1 MVARGATIDPMT
13 EEQWSPWEESKRVVR
28 KPGRAWLWIGLPL
41 FIGVL
46 LIAGIITT
54 VLSVGF
60 GTPRIWADASLVVVL
75 LPLCILGFIPM
86 VLLIGL
92 SYGVGRL
99 VGWLPDPLRQG
110 DTIFARAARETRRGA
125 EYLSRPMMIVQG
137 YLAMVETFI
146 RGLADII
153 R

>member
-1 MVARGATIDPMT
+1 MT
-13 EEQWSPWEESKRVVR
+13 EEQWYPWEESEQITR

-46 LIAGIITT
+46 LIAGIITA

-60 GTPRIWADASLVVVL
+60 GTPRIWADVSLVAVL

-99 VGWLPDPLRQG
+99 VGWLPGPLQQG
-110 DTIFARAARETRRGA
+110 DTIFARVARETRRGA
-125 EYLSRPMMIVQG
+125 EYLSRPLMALQG
-137 YLAMVETFI
+137 YLAMAETFI
-146 RGLADII
+146 RGLADFI